1 MSLENT
7 SCIEHTALSGIVVIT
22 MLDEKIRT
30 PERVQQIKDAI
41 IKVVGANPCK
51 SIIIDMSCV
60 KFIGS
65 MGFLAFLAVR
75 RLPGIEN
82 VILCNLD
89 REVAALFVLCRLIS
103 AENAENAP
111 LKTAASV
118 SSAVELCDAMGG

>member
-7 SCIEHTALSGIVVIT
+7 SCIEHTALRGIVVIT

-41 IKVVGANPCK
+41 INVVGVNPCK
-51 SIIIDMSCV
+51 SLVIDMSNV

-65 MGFLAFLAVR
+65 MGFLVFLAVR
-75 RLPGIEN
+75 RLPTIEN

-89 REVAALFVLCRLIS
+89 GEVASLFMLCRLIS
-103 AENAENAP
+103 ADNSGNAP
-111 LKTAASV
+111 LKTATSV
-118 SSAVELCDAMGG
+118 SSAIELCDH